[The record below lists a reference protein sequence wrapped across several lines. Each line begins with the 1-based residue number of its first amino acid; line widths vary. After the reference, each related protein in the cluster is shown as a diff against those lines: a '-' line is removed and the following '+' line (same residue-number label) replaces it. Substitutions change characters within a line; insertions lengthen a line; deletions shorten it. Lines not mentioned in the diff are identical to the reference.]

1 MPAPQNN
8 QGFVAPR
15 SGGTGNWIGKLF
27 GGIGDATRARSM
39 AQVQLDLHNER
50 AKIDTAHMKER
61 TTHKNVTEAASKDYL
76 DESKYKRGGRA
87 MRRAIKYGDQL
98 GQKKIAEFDNNYLP
112 KLQREGQKGK
122 QESAD
127 TTGADVTT
135 DTTPSNPST
144 PPTDRGKNPARAPR
158 ARGASIKEVT
168 AAMSIGAIDK
178 EQATMISPKF
188 AAQEG
193 RKAAAANFT
202 PDSPQV
208 TPSKGSKPRK
218 PRTPK
223 AGA

>member
-1 MPAPQNN
+1 MPAPHNN

-39 AQVQLDLHNER
+39 AQVQLDLHNEKT
-50 AKIDTAHMKER
+50 KIDTEHLKER
-61 TTHKNVTEAASKDYL
+61 TTHKYVTEGATKDYL
-76 DESKYKRGGRA
+76 DESKFKRGGRA
-87 MRRAIKYGDQL
+87 IRRGIKYGDDL
-98 GQKKIAEFDNNYLP
+98 NAKNIAEFDANYMP
-112 KLQREGQKGK
+112 RMQRTGQKQGGK
-122 QESAD
+122 ANTE
-127 TTGADVTT
+127 GAKVTT
-135 DTTPSNPST
+135 DATSST
-144 PPTDRGKNPARAPR
+144 PPTDRSSNPTRRAKG
-158 ARGASIKEVT
+158 RGASIKDVT
-168 AAMSIGAIDK
+168 AAMELGAIDK

-193 RKAAAANFT
+193 RKSAAADFT

-208 TPSKGSKPRK
+208 TPSTVKKPRK